1 MWISYNNIIFYYN
14 NFCLNLLIIH
24 YKLNIMSET
33 KVEFYSRE
41 ISILQQSQSKLAL
54 EYLTSKGYVPTVE
67 ELWRVTEV
75 FVLCCLQK
83 QDVELKKRVIAL
95 DKWIL
100 SKTNPT
106 EQVKQSIINK
116 IK

>member
-1 MWISYNNIIFYYN
+1 
-14 NFCLNLLIIH
+14 
-24 YKLNIMSET
+24 MSET
-33 KVEFYSRE
+33 KVEFYSKE

-54 EYLTSKGYVPTVE
+54 EYLTSKGYTPTVE

-83 QDVELKKRVIAL
+83 QDDTLKKRIIAL
-95 DKWIL
+95 DKWIQ

-106 EQVKQSIINK
+106 EQVKQTIINK
-116 IK
+116 LSK

>member
-1 MWISYNNIIFYYN
+1 
-14 NFCLNLLIIH
+14 
-24 YKLNIMSET
+24 MSQSNVSEP
-33 KVEFYSRE
+33 KVEFYSTN

-54 EYLTSKGYVPTVE
+54 EYLTSRGYVPTVE

-75 FVLCCLQK
+75 FVLCCIQK

-95 DKWIL
+95 DKWIQ

-106 EQVKQSIINK
+106 EQVRQNIINK
-116 IK
+116 LTK

>member
-1 MWISYNNIIFYYN
+1 MEQ
-14 NFCLNLLIIH
+14 
-24 YKLNIMSET
+24 KKVVET
-33 KVEFYSRE
+33 KPIEFYSTN

-54 EYLTSKGYVPTVE
+54 EYLTSKGYTPTVE
-67 ELWRVTEV
+67 ELWRITEV

-83 QDVELKKRVIAL
+83 QDVELKKRIIAL

-106 EQVKQSIINK
+106 EQVKQTIINK
-116 IK
+116 LSK

>member
-1 MWISYNNIIFYYN
+1 MA
-14 NFCLNLLIIH
+14 
-24 YKLNIMSET
+24 ET

-54 EYLTSKGYVPTVE
+54 EYLTSKGYTPTVE

-83 QDVELKKRVIAL
+83 QDDVLKKRIIAL

-100 SKTNPT
+100 EKTNPT
-106 EQVKQSIINK
+106 EQVKQNIVNK
-116 IK
+116 LTK

>member
-1 MWISYNNIIFYYN
+1 MA
-14 NFCLNLLIIH
+14 
-24 YKLNIMSET
+24 ET
-33 KVEFYSRE
+33 KVEFYPKE

-54 EYLTSKGYVPTVE
+54 DYLKSKGYTPTVE
-67 ELWRVTEV
+67 ELWRVTEI

-95 DKWIL
+95 DKWIQ

-106 EQVKQSIINK
+106 EQVKQTIINK
-116 IK
+116 LTK

>member
-1 MWISYNNIIFYYN
+1 MEQT
-14 NFCLNLLIIH
+14 
-24 YKLNIMSET
+24 KVVET
-33 KVEFYSRE
+33 KPIEFYSRE

-54 EYLTSKGYVPTVE
+54 EYLTSKGYIPTVE

-83 QDVELKKRVIAL
+83 QDVELKKRIIAL

-106 EQVKQSIINK
+106 EQVKQTIINK
-116 IK
+116 LSK